1 MPAQTYRRIDLALE
15 QLDVALML
23 FLERGDFPAVITL
36 AGAAEEVL
44 GKEVNRRGWQVALHR
59 RVNRYA
65 EQDRKAAITEQNRVR
80 NALKHFADHE
90 QSEFTADL
98 EEAARWALERA
109 CENAHRLE
117 LEVPRSEAFGEW
129 YQKTLIERHAAHSGT
144 SPT

>member
-65 EQDRKAAITEQNRVR
+65 EQDRKAAIPAPLCFGHHGDGLLPQREVIHATFRKVASSPWRVASQHAPATSR
-80 NALKHFADHE
+80 CMPFEHT
-90 QSEFTADL
+90 S
-98 EEAARWALERA
+98 AAPQP
-109 CENAHRLE
+109 CMC
-117 LEVPRSEAFGEW
+117 
-129 YQKTLIERHAAHSGT
+129 
-144 SPT
+144 SP